1 MRPRTRMDRNP
12 YEPPRT
18 DGQVAAAPAAAT
30 RFPFDLILR
39 ALLGVVLCLLG
50 AYALVWLHRHWDQLA
65 DRAVI
70 QPSWNPWFILVPI
83 VALALSGVAM
93 LLRSRFTLVTFG
105 LYCVA
110 NDILAW
116 HMAGWPLPRVIVLT
130 VALQLLVLAFIVRLL
145 SRNLLR

>member
-1 MRPRTRMDRNP
+1 MDRNP

-18 DGQVAAAPAAAT
+18 DGQVAAAPATAT
-30 RFPFDLILR
+30 GFPFDLVLR
-39 ALLGVVLCLLG
+39 ALLGVILCLLG
-50 AYALVWLHRHWDQLA
+50 AYSLLWLHRQWDQLA

-83 VALALSGVAM
+83 AALTLSGVAM

-105 LYCVA
+105 LHCLA
-110 NDILAW
+110 FDTLAW
-116 HMAGWPLPRVIVLT
+116 HMVGWPLPRAVVLT
-130 VALQLLVLAFIVRLL
+130 VGLQLLVLAFIVRLL